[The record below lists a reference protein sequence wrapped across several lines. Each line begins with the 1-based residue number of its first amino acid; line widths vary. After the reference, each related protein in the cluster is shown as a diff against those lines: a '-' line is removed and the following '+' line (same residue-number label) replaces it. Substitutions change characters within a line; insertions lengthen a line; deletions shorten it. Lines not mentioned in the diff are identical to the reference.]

1 MEGTSVMR
9 GFTPRIIN
17 ASSCAVSLGAA
28 AGYTEINVKR
38 RTYLF
43 ASHPL
48 GVREVPL
55 YRVIAVMAIEF
66 INVLH
71 KLLMRRVSAVET
83 RCGAPLVLEKEK
95 HLEINDISCQSRVSC
110 SRVVNGISLLDN

>member
-1 MEGTSVMR
+1 MR

-43 ASHPL
+43 ASHPP
-48 GVREVPL
+48 GVRRVPV
-55 YRVIAVMAIEF
+55 YRVITVMAIEF

-83 RCGAPLVLEKEK
+83 MWAPLVLERESTSNKRYIM
-95 HLEINDISCQSRVSC
+95 LISCFLFTSC
-110 SRVVNGISLLDN
+110 